1 MTRRIVGVGAIVWD
15 ADDRLLL
22 VQRRHPPQAG
32 RWTVPGGKLEPGETL
47 TAAVAR
53 EVAEETGL
61 RVDVG
66 DKAWVV
72 DIPAD
77 DDVVFEVHDFVAE
90 VREGTLRAGDD
101 AADARWVS
109 VAELG
114 DLPLTAGLIEH
125 LERHGLMR
133 TAPTE
138 RTT

>member
-1 MTRRIVGVGAIVWD
+1 VTRRIVGVGAIVWD

-47 TAAVAR
+47 SAAVTR

-66 DKAWVV
+66 EKAWVV

-90 VREGTLRAGDD
+90 VRAGTLRAGDD

-114 DLPLTAGLIEH
+114 ELPLTAGLIEH

-133 TAPTE
+133 TAATE